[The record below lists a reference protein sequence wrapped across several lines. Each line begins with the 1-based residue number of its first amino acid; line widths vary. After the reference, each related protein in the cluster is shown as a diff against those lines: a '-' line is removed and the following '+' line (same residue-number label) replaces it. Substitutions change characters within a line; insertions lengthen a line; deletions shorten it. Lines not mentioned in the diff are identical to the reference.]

1 MEDKAQRAK
10 GTESQRK
17 AVSGGYYLKA
27 RCIEKSAVYRMP
39 PHVREIWDLF
49 IRKAMW
55 RDGTDLKRGQLLI
68 TYKQIQEELAWEI
81 GYCRHTYKKH
91 EIDTAIRALKKA
103 TMVTTSKTTRG
114 MIVNVL
120 NYATYQDFQSYE
132 TDSDKDTIPTPSRHA
147 TGYDREVN
155 NTEKELIEDEDAR
168 EAFEILTSEPR
179 LAALSVEQFLDILPV
194 DVDDL
199 SASANTVARE
209 ARMNGEPIR
218 HPALFVA
225 SRLSAS
231 GKKNDVGEFPKK
243 NRAPVLQLL
252 RPSGHVSQRERMAQ
266 RFEQLAGGAA

>member
-1 MEDKAQRAK
+1 MEEKAQRAK

-17 AVSGGYYLKA
+17 SVSGGYYLKA

-68 TYKQIQEELAWEI
+68 TYKQIQEELAWFI
-81 GYCRHTYKKH
+81 GNRRHTYAKH
-91 EIDTAIRALKKA
+91 DIGNTVRMLKKA
-103 TMVTTSKTTRG
+103 TMITTRKTTRG
-114 MIVNVL
+114 IIITVL
-120 NYATYQDFQSYE
+120 NYVTYQNFDSYE
-132 TDSDKDTIPTPSRHA
+132 NNTENNTETTAQQH
-147 TGYDREVN
+147 GYVHDREVREYN
-155 NTEKELIEDEDAR
+155 KALIEDEEAR

-199 SASANTVARE
+199 SAAAQTVARE

-225 SRLSAS
+225 ARLPAS
-231 GKKNDVGEFPKK
+231 GKKNDAGEFLKK
-243 NRAPVLQLL
+243 NRARAFQLL
-252 RPSGHVSQRERMAQ
+252 RPAGHVSQRERMAQ
-266 RFEQLAGGAA
+266 RFEQLTGGAA